1 MLGRVVLQTRKWCC
15 VSSLSVSRRVLKKRS
30 RREVY
35 PKENVPADVSGE
47 AIIEYS
53 DYNNNYS
60 KQLIVFVSKPELN
73 FELTYNKVEP
83 RETDKV
89 SFKIPERYDEVK

>member
-1 MLGRVVLQTRKWCC
+1 MEPSIPSGNAIDSSFTVEWTAELGTHEIRLELDPYDNITQ
-15 VSSLSVSRRVLKKRS
+15 SRTD
-30 RREVY
+30 
-35 PKENVPADVSGE
+35 ND
-47 AIIEYS
+47 
-53 DYNNNYS
+53 NYS